1 MNTLS
6 SSDDDKTP
14 TGKSVGPAH
23 NDENFLAALPHGKAF
38 RFVDDVVE
46 LSHGKSGTARY
57 AVRGD
62 EAFLEGHFPG
72 NPMVPGV
79 ILIEALAQW
88 GGVIAQSDPAI
99 PALENLR
106 LTAVRQAKITGSA
119 IPGETLEIRAEVIAR
134 LGNLIQIRGQ
144 IQVHPGARQVLQGEV
159 TLSGD

>member
-1 MNTLS
+1 MNTPP
-6 SSDDDKTP
+6 SSDAGKTP
-14 TGKSVGPAH
+14 PGKFVDPA
-23 NDENFLAALPHGKAF
+23 NNGTDFLAALPHGKAF
-38 RFVDDVVE
+38 RFVDEVLE
-46 LSHGKSGTARY
+46 LTGGKSGTARY
-57 AVRGD
+57 AVRGN

-88 GGVIAQSDPAI
+88 GGVIAQSDFAI

-134 LGNLIQIRGQ
+134 LGNLIQVRGQ
-144 IQVHPGARQVLQGEV
+144 IHVQPGTRLVLQGEI

>member
-1 MNTLS
+1 MSPSSADANGPPGNNAASGKNDVDFLS
-6 SSDDDKTP
+6 
-14 TGKSVGPAH
+14 
-23 NDENFLAALPHGKAF
+23 ALPHGKAF
-38 RFVDDVVE
+38 RFVDEVLE

-72 NPMVPGV
+72 NPMMPGV

-106 LTAVRQAKITGSA
+106 LSAVRQAKITGSA

-144 IQVHPGARQVLQGEV
+144 IHVHPGARPVLQGEV